1 MGATDRFSTE
11 DVQRIL
17 GLTAKQLDYWDR
29 LRLVSLRKEQGN
41 RFYDFSDL
49 IGLRTVK
56 QLVEEGVPANR
67 LRRAL
72 AALRE
77 KLSQAQT
84 SLAELRVLSDGKDIL
99 VERGGARLEPLS
111 GQFALNFE
119 TRELDERVRVIAG
132 PGRSADEWLATA
144 LEYEADGKTRAEAID
159 AYDRA
164 LCVDPRKPEA
174 LINCG
179 TLCYEDGNLKKAA
192 DYFRRALEV
201 DPENALAHFNLGS
214 VLEETGR
221 PEAARQHL
229 RQAVRLQ
236 PNYPDAHYNRLR
248 EAGRIHRSA
257 TALASVCQSGP
268 VKPLVRL
275 RPPAPRLFQ
284 DGKVGWQS
292 IKTNQACGPAR
303 QQTPSANQKR
313 SKRKCAGASNRFSIS
328 IRP

>member
-1 MGATDRFSTE
+1 MGATDTFSTE

-29 LRLVSLRKEQGN
+29 LQLVSPRKGQGN
-41 RFYDFSDL
+41 RFYDFRDL

-72 AALRE
+72 AALRD
-77 KLSQAQT
+77 KLSEAKAPLAQ
-84 SLAELRVLSDGKDIL
+84 LRVISDGKDIL

-119 TRELDERVRVIAG
+119 TRELQEKVHVMAG
-132 PGRSADEWLATA
+132 PNADEWLATA
-144 LEYEADGKTRAEAID
+144 LECEAEGKTRAEAID

-164 LCVDPRKPEA
+164 LCVDPRQPEA

-192 DYFRRALEV
+192 EYFRRALEV
-201 DPENALAHFNLGS
+201 DPQNTLAHFNLGS

-229 RQAVRLQ
+229 REAVRLQ
-236 PNYPDAHYNRLR
+236 PNYPDAHYNLAFVCEKLGVYG
-248 EAGRIHRSA
+248 EAQRHWQAYI
-257 TALASVCQSGP
+257 ALDPTSP
-268 VKPLVRL
+268 
-275 RPPAPRLFQ
+275 
-284 DGKVGWQS
+284 W
-292 IKTNQACGPAR
+292 CGYAR
-303 QQTPSANQKR
+303 QR
-313 SKRKCAGASNRFSIS
+313 LAGATTRTAGTT
-328 IRP
+328 

>member
-11 DVQRIL
+11 DVQRIV

-29 LRLVSLRKEQGN
+29 LRLVSPRKEQGN
-41 RFYDFSDL
+41 RFYDFRDL

-56 QLVEEGVPANR
+56 QLVEEGVPASR

-77 KLSQAQT
+77 KLSHAQVP
-84 SLAELRVLSDGKDIL
+84 LAELRVFSDGKDIL

-119 TRELDERVRVIAG
+119 TRELGEKVRVMAG
-132 PGRSADEWLATA
+132 PDADDWLATA

-179 TLCYEDGNLKKAA
+179 TLCYEDGNLRKAA
-192 DYFRRALEV
+192 EYFRRALEV

-221 PEAARQHL
+221 PEAAREHL

-236 PNYPDAHYNRLR
+236 PDYPDAHYNLAFVCEKLGAYA
-248 EAGRIHRSA
+248 EAQRHWQAFITLDPSSPWCGYARQR
-257 TALASVCQSGP
+257 LASS
-268 VKPLVRL
+268 KM
-275 RPPAPRLFQ
+275 
-284 DGKVGWQS
+284 K
-292 IKTNQACGPAR
+292 K
-303 QQTPSANQKR
+303 SA
-313 SKRKCAGASNRFSIS
+313 GTT
-328 IRP
+328 